1 MKKME
6 YSNNIFNLN
15 NKVSIVTGGATGI
28 GLMITNELISRGSKV
43 YIIGRRE
50 EKLKNSTENINKKF
64 NTNKCNYIVG
74 DISNKEN
81 VKSIYDT
88 FKNNMKEAFLDILI
102 NNAGIVS
109 NGNKNCFEE
118 DVWIDTYK
126 VNCLGSIYMIEKFK
140 DLMKNNEIPSKIINI
155 SSINTKLLV
164 SDSTMAYSVS
174 KAALEY
180 YSRQIAAN
188 LCKSHN
194 INVNVVCP
202 GPFYTELLTDDLPI
216 VKEFIDKTPNHKIGE
231 HDDIVG
237 IIVSLLSRS
246 GNHIKG
252 QTICVD
258 GGYELT
264 NKFIGYK

>member
-1 MKKME
+1 MDHL
-6 YSNNIFNLN
+6 NNIFDLN
-15 NKVSIVTGGATGI
+15 NKTAIITGGGTGI
-28 GLMITNELISRGSKV
+28 GFMVTNEFISRGAKV
-43 YIIGRRE
+43 YIIGRRK
-50 EKLKNSTENINKKF
+50 EKLKESTETINKKF

-74 DISNKEN
+74 DISNKEDIDN
-81 VKSIYDT
+81 IYNT
-88 FKNNMKEAFLDILI
+88 FKNDMKETFLDILI

-109 NGNKNCFEE
+109 NGNLNCLE
-118 DVWIDTYK
+118 DNVWIDTYK
-126 VNCLGSIYMIEKFK
+126 VNCLGTVHMIEKFK
-140 DLMKNNEIPSKIINI
+140 DIMKNNEIPSKIINI

-180 YSRQIAAN
+180 YSIQIAST

-194 INVNVVCP
+194 ININVVCP

-216 VKEFIDKTPNHKIGE
+216 VKDFINRTPNHKIGE
-231 HDDIVG
+231 HEDIVG
-237 IIVSLLSRS
+237 IIVTLVSKS

-264 NKFIGYK
+264 NKTIGYK